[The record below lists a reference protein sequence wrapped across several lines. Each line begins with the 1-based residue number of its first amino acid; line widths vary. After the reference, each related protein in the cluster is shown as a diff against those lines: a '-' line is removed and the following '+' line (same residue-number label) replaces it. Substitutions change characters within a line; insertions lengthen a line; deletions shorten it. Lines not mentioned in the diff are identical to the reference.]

1 MASIKQEATNVMW
14 VGIVGSA
21 IGAGLCGM
29 FVDGFNSII
38 EAISITAVAII
49 ILIITSAS
57 DWAKDKRFIELQS
70 LVKDENVTVIRGKI
84 NATFT
89 VSVWDIVVGDILLLE
104 TGQRVPADCVIIE
117 SSDLKVDETPEDET
131 IETKY
136 K

>member
-1 MASIKQEATNVMW
+1 MW
-14 VGIVGSA
+14 VGIVASA
-21 IGAGLCGM
+21 IAAGVCGM
-29 FVDGFNSII
+29 FVDGFGSVI
-38 EAISITAVAII
+38 EAISITIVAAV
-49 ILIITSAS
+49 ILTVTSAS

-89 VSVWDIVVGDILLLE
+89 VSVWDIVVGDILMLE

-117 SSDLKVDETPEDET
+117 SSDLKVDETPEDEA